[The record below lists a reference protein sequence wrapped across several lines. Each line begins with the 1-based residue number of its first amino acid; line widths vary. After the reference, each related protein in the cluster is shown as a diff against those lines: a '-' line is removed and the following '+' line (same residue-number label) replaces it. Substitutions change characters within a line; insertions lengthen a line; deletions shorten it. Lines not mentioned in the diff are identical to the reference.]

1 MHPLQI
7 LERYWQ
13 HTSFRPFQEAI
24 ITSVLDQEDT
34 FALLPTGGGK
44 SVCFQIPALIM
55 DGICI
60 VISPLVALM
69 KDQVNTLKHKG
80 IKAIAL
86 TSGMSYNDLD
96 TQLDNCIYGNYKFL
110 YLSPERLQ
118 QPLVQERI
126 QQMQVNL
133 IAVDEAHCISQ
144 WGNDFRPA
152 YKNIAILRQMHP
164 HVNCIALTATA
175 KHNVIDDIVENLDFI
190 NPQIFK
196 ASFARPNIAY
206 NVLHTDDKLFQLEQ
220 LLKTYPGTSI
230 IYVRTRRATLN
241 IHDYLKAHGF
251 SSTFYHGGITNKEKQ
266 ERLHQWTNGQKEIMV
281 ATTAFGMGID
291 KASVKTV
298 IHFNLPESIE
308 SYYQEA
314 GRAGRDGELAQA
326 IILKQHIDED
336 HLRSQFLST
345 LPSVAFVKTV
355 YNKLCNYF
363 QVSYGEGENTMHQ
376 FDFKSFCQQYKLNP
390 SITYNALLLLDR
402 NAVISLMQQFNFR
415 TRIQFITTNEV
426 LFKYLET
433 HLDLNILVK
442 VLLRTY
448 GGIFDYETKIDL
460 GLVIRKSKLTEKQVV
475 NQLQRLEKDEVIS
488 LQMSNT
494 DSEITF
500 LKPREDD
507 ITINPIAKTIEQQH
521 TLKHQQI
528 EAVLAYVKN
537 DSVCRS
543 LQLLHYF
550 GENSNSTCGIC
561 SVCMAKTSHN
571 NSPKDVEATALSIM
585 QNLKTEAMSSRQL
598 LQKIG
603 CTEALLLQSLPI
615 LIEQKKITL
624 TKTNT
629 YILL

>member
-1 MHPLQI
+1 MHPI
-7 LERYWQ
+7 EVLERYWQ
-13 HTSFRPFQEAI
+13 HTSFRPLQEEI
-24 ITSVLDQEDT
+24 ITSVLNQEDT

-44 SVCFQIPALIM
+44 SVCFQIPALIQ

-60 VISPLVALM
+60 VVSPLIALM
-69 KDQVNTLKHKG
+69 KDQVNTLKEKG

-86 TSGMSYNDLD
+86 TSGMSYKDLD

-118 QPLVQERI
+118 QTLVQERI
-126 QQMQVNL
+126 QQMKVNL

-152 YKNIAILRQMHP
+152 YKNITALRQLHP
-164 HVNCIALTATA
+164 HVSCIALTATA
-175 KHNVIDDIVENLDFI
+175 KHNVVDDIVENLDFI
-190 NPQIFK
+190 NPKIFK

-206 NVLHTDDKLFQLEQ
+206 DVIHTDDKLFQLEH
-220 LLKTYPGTSI
+220 LLKKYNGSSI
-230 IYVRTRRATLN
+230 VYVRNRRATTD
-241 IHDYLKAHGF
+241 IHNFLKAKGF

-266 ERLHQWTNGQKEIMV
+266 ERLYQWTNGQIDIMV

-291 KASVKTV
+291 KANVKTV
-298 IHFNLPESIE
+298 IHINLPESLE

-314 GRAGRDGELAQA
+314 GRAGRDGELAHA
-326 IILKQHIDED
+326 IILKQHIDEN
-336 HLRSQFLST
+336 HLRSQFLNT
-345 LPSVAFVKTV
+345 LPSVSFVKTV

-363 QVSYGEGENTMHQ
+363 QVSYGEGENTLHQ
-376 FDFKSFCQQYKLNP
+376 FDFKSFCNQYKLSA

-402 NAVISLMQQFNFR
+402 NAIITLTQLFNFR
-415 TRIQFITTNEV
+415 TKIQFITTNAV

-448 GGIFDYETKIDL
+448 GGIFDYETKVNL
-460 GLVIRKSKLTEKQVV
+460 SLVIKKANLSEKQVIA
-475 NQLQRLEKDEVIS
+475 QLQRLEKDEVIS
-488 LQMSNT
+488 LQMANT

-528 EAVLAYVKN
+528 ESVLSYIQN
-537 DSVCRS
+537 ESVCRS
-543 LQLLHYF
+543 QQLLLYF
-550 GENSNSTCGIC
+550 GETSKQPCGLC
-561 SVCMAKTSHN
+561 SVCVAKSSNIDNTSN
-571 NSPKDVEATALSIM
+571 EAISI
-585 QNLKTEAMSSRQL
+585 QIIKILETEALSSRQL
-598 LQKIG
+598 LLQIKCSEKVLLDSLSELI
-603 CTEALLLQSLPI
+603 AL
-615 LIEQKKITL
+615 KKIKL
-624 TKTNT
+624 TPINT
-629 YILL
+629 YTLI

>member
-1 MHPLQI
+1 MHPI
-7 LERYWQ
+7 EVLERYWQ
-13 HTSFRPFQEAI
+13 HTSFRPLQEEI
-24 ITSVLDQEDT
+24 ITSVLNQEDT

-44 SVCFQIPALIM
+44 SVCFQIPAIIQ

-60 VISPLVALM
+60 VVSPLIALM
-69 KDQVNTLKHKG
+69 KDQVNTLKEKG

-86 TSGMSYNDLD
+86 TSGMSYKDLD

-118 QPLVQERI
+118 QTLVQERI
-126 QQMQVNL
+126 QQMKVNL

-152 YKNIAILRQMHP
+152 YKNITILRQMHP
-164 HVNCIALTATA
+164 HVSCIALTATA
-175 KHNVIDDIVENLDFI
+175 KHNVVDDIVENLDFI
-190 NPQIFK
+190 NPKIFK
-196 ASFARPNIAY
+196 ASFTRPNIAY
-206 NVLHTDDKLFQLEQ
+206 NVIHTDDKLFQLEL
-220 LLKTYPGTSI
+220 LLKKYHGSSI
-230 IYVRTRRATLN
+230 VYVRNRRATTD
-241 IHDYLKAHGF
+241 IHNFLKAKGF

-266 ERLHQWTNGQKEIMV
+266 ERLYQWSNGQVDIMV

-291 KASVKTV
+291 KANVKTV
-298 IHFNLPESIE
+298 IHFNLPESLE

-314 GRAGRDGELAQA
+314 GRAGRDGELAHA
-326 IILKQHIDED
+326 IILKQHIDEN
-336 HLRSQFLST
+336 HLRSQFLNT
-345 LPSVAFVKTV
+345 LPSIAFVKTV

-363 QVSYGEGENTMHQ
+363 QVSYGEGENTLHQ
-376 FDFKSFCQQYKLNP
+376 FDFKSFCNQYKLSA

-402 NAVISLMQQFNFR
+402 NAIITLTQLFNFR
-415 TRIQFITTNEV
+415 TKIQFVTTNAV

-448 GGIFDYETKIDL
+448 GGIFDYETKVNL
-460 GLVIRKSKLTEKQVV
+460 SLVIKKSNLSEKQVIA
-475 NQLQRLEKDEVIS
+475 QLQRLEKDEVIS
-488 LQMSNT
+488 LQMANT

-528 EAVLAYVKN
+528 ESVLSYIQN

-543 LQLLHYF
+543 QQLLLYF
-550 GENSNSTCGIC
+550 GETSKQPCDLC
-561 SVCMAKTSHN
+561 SVCVAKASNLDNTSN
-571 NSPKDVEATALSIM
+571 EAMSLQIIKI
-585 QNLKTEAMSSRQL
+585 LETEALSSRQL
-598 LQKIG
+598 LLQIKCSETVLLDSLSELI
-603 CTEALLLQSLPI
+603 AL
-615 LIEQKKITL
+615 KKIKL
-624 TKTNT
+624 TPTNT
-629 YILL
+629 YTLT

>member
-1 MHPLQI
+1 MHPI
-7 LERYWQ
+7 EVLERYWQ
-13 HTSFRPFQEAI
+13 HTSFRPLQEEI
-24 ITSVLDQEDT
+24 ISSVLNHEDT

-44 SVCFQIPALIM
+44 SICFQIPALIQ

-60 VISPLVALM
+60 VVSPLIALM
-69 KDQVNTLKHKG
+69 KDQVTTLKEKG

-86 TSGMSYNDLD
+86 TSGMSYKDLD

-118 QPLVQERI
+118 QTLVQDRI
-126 QQMQVNL
+126 QQMKVNL

-152 YKNIAILRQMHP
+152 YKNISILRQLHP

-175 KHNVIDDIVENLDFI
+175 KHNVVNDIVENLDFI
-190 NPQIFK
+190 SPKIFK

-206 NVLHTDDKLFQLEQ
+206 NVIHTDDKLFQLEHI
-220 LLKTYPGTSI
+220 LKTNSGSSI
-230 IYVRTRRATLN
+230 IYVRNRRATTD
-241 IHDYLKAHGF
+241 IHNYLTSKGF

-266 ERLHQWTNGQKEIMV
+266 ERLYQWTNGQLDIMV

-291 KASVKTV
+291 KANVKTV
-298 IHFNLPESIE
+298 IHFNLPESLE

-314 GRAGRDGELAQA
+314 GRAGRDGALAHA
-326 IILKQHIDED
+326 VILKQHIDED

-363 QVSYGEGENTMHQ
+363 QISYGEGENTLHQ
-376 FDFKSFCQQYKLNP
+376 LDFKSFCNQYKLSA

-402 NAVISLMQQFNFR
+402 NAIITLTQHFNFR
-415 TRIQFITTNEV
+415 TKIQFITTNAV
-426 LFKYLET
+426 LFQYLET
-433 HLDLNILVK
+433 HMDLNILVK

-448 GGIFDYETKIDL
+448 GGIFDYDTKVNL
-460 GLVIRKSKLTEKQVV
+460 SLVIKKANLSEKKVIA
-475 NQLQRLEKDEVIS
+475 QLQRLEKDDVIS
-488 LQMSNT
+488 LQMANT

-521 TLKHQQI
+521 TLKHKQI
-528 EAVLAYVKN
+528 ESVLNYIKN
-537 DSVCRS
+537 DTVCRS
-543 LQLLHYF
+543 QQLLLYF
-550 GENSNSTCGIC
+550 GEKSEVTCGIC
-561 SVCMAKTSHN
+561 SVCIAKSSKLKSSSHEGI
-571 NSPKDVEATALSIM
+571 SLQIIKLLKVEAL
-585 QNLKTEAMSSRQL
+585 SSRQL
-598 LQKIG
+598 IQKLN
-603 CTEALLLQSLPI
+603 CSENVLLFCISE
-615 LIEQKKITL
+615 LIETNKIKL
-624 TKTNT
+624 TPTNT
-629 YILL
+629 YTIL

>member
-1 MHPLQI
+1 MHPI
-7 LERYWQ
+7 EVLERYWH
-13 HTSFRPFQEAI
+13 HTSFRPYQEDI
-24 ITSVLDQEDT
+24 ITSVLNREDT

-44 SVCFQIPALIM
+44 SICFQIPALM
-55 DGICI
+55 QDGICI
-60 VISPLVALM
+60 VISPLIALM
-69 KDQVNTLKHKG
+69 KDQVNTLKAKG

-86 TSGMSYNDLD
+86 ASGMSYKDLD

-118 QPLVQERI
+118 QTLVQDRI
-126 QQMQVNL
+126 QQMKVNL

-152 YKNIAILRQMHP
+152 YKNISILRQMHP

-175 KHNVIDDIVENLDFI
+175 KHNVVNDIIKNLDFI
-190 NPQIFK
+190 SPKIYK

-206 NVLHTDDKLFQLEQ
+206 NVIHTDDKLFQLEH
-220 LLKTYPGTSI
+220 LLKKHHGSSI
-230 IYVRTRRATLN
+230 IYVRTRRATTDIHNFLN
-241 IHDYLKAHGF
+241 AKGF

-266 ERLHQWTNGQKEIMV
+266 ERLYEWANGQKQIMV

-291 KASVKTV
+291 KANVKTV
-298 IHFNLPESIE
+298 IHFNLPESLE

-314 GRAGRDGELAQA
+314 GRAGRDGTLSYA

-336 HLRSQFLST
+336 RLRNQFLST

-363 QVSYGEGENTMHQ
+363 QISYGEGENTLHQ
-376 FDFKSFCQQYKLNP
+376 FDFKSFCNQYKLNAN
-390 SITYNALLLLDR
+390 ITYNALLLLDR
-402 NAVISLMQQFNFR
+402 NAIITLTQLFNFR
-415 TRIQFITTNEV
+415 TKIQFITTNAV

-448 GGIFDYETKIDL
+448 GGIFDYETKVNLSLIVKKANL
-460 GLVIRKSKLTEKQVV
+460 SEKQVIA
-475 NQLQRLEKDEVIS
+475 QLQRLEKDEVIS
-488 LQMSNT
+488 LQMTNT

-500 LKPREDD
+500 LQPREDD
-507 ITINPIAKTIEQQH
+507 ITINPIARTIEQQH

-528 EAVLAYVKN
+528 ESVLNYIKN

-543 LQLLHYF
+543 QQLLRYF
-550 GENSNSTCGIC
+550 GEETNNVCGKC
-561 SVCMAKTSHN
+561 SVCLAKTTPIEKTSIETV
-571 NSPKDVEATALSIM
+571 SLQITKALET
-585 QNLKTEAMSSRQL
+585 KTLSSRQL
-598 LQKIG
+598 LQHIKCSEKI
-603 CTEALLLQSLPI
+603 LLQSLSE
-615 LIEQKKITL
+615 LIELNKIKL
-624 TKTNT
+624 TPANT
-629 YILL
+629 YTLV

>member
-1 MHPLQI
+1 MHPI
-7 LERYWQ
+7 EVLERYWN
-13 HTSFRPFQEAI
+13 HTSFRPLQEEI
-24 ITSVLDQEDT
+24 ITSVLNCEDT

-44 SVCFQIPALIM
+44 SVCFQIPALIQ

-60 VISPLVALM
+60 VISPLIALM
-69 KDQVNTLKHKG
+69 KDQVNTLKAKG

-86 TSGMSYNDLD
+86 TSGMSYKDLD

-118 QPLVQERI
+118 QTLVQDRI
-126 QQMQVNL
+126 QQMRVNL

-152 YKNIAILRQMHP
+152 YKNISVLRQMHP

-175 KHNVIDDIVENLDFI
+175 KHNVVEDIVKNLDFI
-190 NPQIFK
+190 NPNIYK

-206 NVLHTDDKLFQLEQ
+206 NVIHTDDKLFQLEH
-220 LLKTYPGTSI
+220 LLKTYKGTSI
-230 IYVRTRRATLN
+230 IYVRNRRATSD
-241 IHDYLKAHGF
+241 IHNFLSAKGF

-266 ERLHQWTNGQKEIMV
+266 ERLYQWSHGQKHIMV

-291 KASVKTV
+291 KADVRTV
-298 IHFNLPESIE
+298 IHINLPESLE

-314 GRAGRDGELAQA
+314 GRAGRDGKLAQA
-326 IILKQHIDED
+326 IILKQHVDED

-363 QVSYGEGENTMHQ
+363 QISYGEGENTMHQ
-376 FDFKSFCQQYKLNP
+376 FDFKSFCSRYKLSA

-402 NAVISLMQQFNFR
+402 NAILTLTQHFNFR
-415 TRIQFITTNEV
+415 TKIQFITSNAV

-433 HLDLNILVK
+433 HLDLNVLVK

-448 GGIFDYETKIDL
+448 GGIFDYETKVNL
-460 GLVIRKSKLTEKQVV
+460 SLVVDKVKLPEKQVIA
-475 NQLQRLEKDEVIS
+475 QLQRLEKDEVIS
-488 LQMSNT
+488 LQMANT

-507 ITINPIAKTIEQQH
+507 ITINPIAKTIKQQH

-528 EAVLAYVKN
+528 EAVLQYVRN
-537 DSVCRS
+537 DTVCKS
-543 LQLLHYF
+543 QQLLHYF
-550 GENSNSTCGIC
+550 GETAEVSCGIC
-561 SVCMAKTSHN
+561 SVCMAKASAENLDNTITFQIL
-571 NSPKDVEATALSIM
+571 KALE
-585 QNLKTEAMSSRQL
+585 TEALSSRQL
-598 LQKIG
+598 LQQLK
-603 CTEALLLQSLPI
+603 CSEHNLLTGLSE
-615 LIEQKKITL
+615 LIELHKITL
-624 TKTNT
+624 THANT
-629 YILL
+629 YTLV

>member
-1 MHPLQI
+1 MHPI
-7 LERYWQ
+7 EVLERYWH
-13 HTSFRPFQEAI
+13 HTSFRPLQEEI
-24 ITSVLDQEDT
+24 ITSVLNREDT

-44 SVCFQIPALIM
+44 SVCFQIPALIQ

-69 KDQVNTLKHKG
+69 KDQVNTLKAKG

-86 TSGMSYNDLD
+86 TSGMSYKDLD

-126 QQMQVNL
+126 QQMRVNL

-152 YKNIAILRQMHP
+152 YKNISVLRQMHP

-175 KHNVIDDIVENLDFI
+175 KHNVVDDIVENLDFI
-190 NPQIFK
+190 NPKIYK

-206 NVLHTDDKLFQLEQ
+206 NVIHTDDKLFQLEHI
-220 LLKTYPGTSI
+220 LKKYAGSSI
-230 IYVRTRRATLN
+230 IYVRNRRATSD
-241 IHDYLKAHGF
+241 IHNFISAKGL

-266 ERLHQWTNGQKEIMV
+266 ERLYQWTNGQKEIMV

-291 KASVKTV
+291 KANVKTV
-298 IHFNLPESIE
+298 IHINLPESLE

-314 GRAGRDGELAQA
+314 GRAGRNGELAHA
-326 IILKQHIDED
+326 IILKQHVDED
-336 HLRSQFLST
+336 HLRNQFLST

-363 QVSYGEGENTMHQ
+363 QISYGEGENTMHQ
-376 FDFKSFCQQYKLNP
+376 FDFKSFCSHYKLNA

-402 NAVISLMQQFNFR
+402 NAIITLTQHFNFR
-415 TRIQFITTNEV
+415 TKIQFITTNTV
-426 LFKYLET
+426 LFQYLET

-448 GGIFDYETKIDL
+448 GGIFDYETKVNL
-460 GLVIRKSKLTEKQVV
+460 SLVVDKVNLPEKQVIA
-475 NQLQRLEKDEVIS
+475 QLQRLEKDEVIS
-488 LQMSNT
+488 LQMANT

-507 ITINPIAKTIEQQH
+507 ITINPIAKTIKQQH

-528 EAVLAYVKN
+528 ESVLHYVKN
-537 DSVCRS
+537 DSICRS
-543 LQLLHYF
+543 QQLLLYF
-550 GENSNSTCGIC
+550 GEKTNKTCGIC
-561 SVCMAKTSHN
+561 SVCIAKASSLTTN
-571 NSPKDVEATALSIM
+571 TNEAITFQIIKAL
-585 QNLKTEAMSSRQL
+585 QDEALSSRQL
-598 LQKIG
+598 LQHIQ
-603 CTEALLLQSLPI
+603 CSEQVLLKSLSE
-615 LIEQKKITL
+615 LIEVNKIKL
-624 TKTNT
+624 THANT
-629 YILL
+629 YTLV